1 MKMTFRWYGEGSDPI
16 PLDYIHQIPG
26 VSGIVGCLMDVP
38 AGEVWPKEKI
48 AALVGQA
55 AEHGLGCEV
64 IESVNIHDD
73 IKAGLPSRDRYIE
86 NYKET
91 IRNLSEFGI
100 KVICYNFMPVFDW
113 VKSDLDYRLPDG
125 SSTLCFRKEDIPD
138 DPDALLERYAH
149 GTDGYVLPGWEPE
162 RLAHLKELFEL
173 YKDVDEQALRD
184 NLVYFL
190 KAIIPTCEECG
201 VKMAIHPDDPPY
213 SMFGLPRIIKNR
225 DDLDWLCRAVDSPA
239 NGITLCCGSIAEEPA
254 NDVYAILD
262 EFSRRGRIHFVHMRN
277 IRYLEPGKSKDFY
290 EAPHLS
296 REGSL
301 DVWRMCRALFVSPEA
316 GILLLIYRLFQES
329 FDGWMAVHEPQ
340 SSSPFS
346 RGLISFASLSVSPLH
361 LLCDLSRRGF
371 LPRPSLQQDASRC
384 LRQPLCASV
393 PWQGAI
399 PSALSSAS
407 DLCIRKEA
415 WNAASS
421 QAPASV
427 LYTAVCIYSRR
438 STPLTRR
445 SKSSAWS
452 FASSR
457 TLS

>member
-91 IRNLSEFGI
+91 IRNLAEFGV

-173 YKDVDEQALRD
+173 YRDVDEQALRD

-225 DDLDWLCRAVDSPA
+225 DDLDWLCRAVDS
-239 NGITLCCGSIAEEPA
+239 
-254 NDVYAILD
+254 
-262 EFSRRGRIHFVHMRN
+262 
-277 IRYLEPGKSKDFY
+277 RYLEPGKSKDFY

-301 DVWRMCRALFVSPEA
+301 DVWRMCRALFEN
-316 GILLLIYRLFQES
+316 G
-329 FDGWMAVHEPQ
+329 FDGYIRPDHGRMIWGETGRPGY
-340 SSSPFS
+340 
-346 RGLISFASLSVSPLH
+346 GLYDRALGCTYINGIWETLEK
-361 LLCDLSRRGF
+361 
-371 LPRPSLQQDASRC
+371 DA
-384 LRQPLCASV
+384 
-393 PWQGAI
+393 
-399 PSALSSAS
+399 ALA
-407 DLCIRKEA
+407 KEA
-415 WNAASS
+415 
-421 QAPASV
+421 
-427 LYTAVCIYSRR
+427 
-438 STPLTRR
+438 
-445 SKSSAWS
+445 
-452 FASSR
+452 
-457 TLS
+457 